1 MQSGAQNAVVGDL
14 DESTMLPET
23 QVPEDALTEEK
34 KMAKYSESAEFKRLR
49 EFMEARVN
57 FYQRYLPNGQQVEGD
72 PVRVGLPQGVP
83 AGQLESY
90 WIAAC
95 IVIKEFENVL
105 DEYDRAREAVKNAAG
120 RQD

>member
-1 MQSGAQNAVVGDL
+1 MQSGAQNAVVGDM
-14 DESTMLPET
+14 DESTKLPET
-23 QVPEDALTEEK
+23 QVPEDVLTEEK
-34 KMAKYSESAEFKRLR
+34 KMAQYSESAEFKRLR
-49 EFMEARVN
+49 EFMEARVH

-95 IVIKEFENVL
+95 VIIKEFENVL
-105 DEYDRAREAVKNAAG
+105 GEYDRAREAVKDAG
-120 RQD
+120 RQN